1 MFARFL
7 GAIRELE
14 RVPGQKLLR
23 DWSDGGN
30 PRHCPR
36 SAYGGRRT
44 TMTTNFAAQITEEQ
58 GGMRYRQAGCC

>member
-23 DWSDGGN
+23 DWSDGEILATA
-30 PRHCPR
+30 RDLHM
-36 SAYGGRRT
+36 AGG
-44 TMTTNFAAQITEEQ
+44 EQ
-58 GGMRYRQAGCC
+58 L